1 MNITAEVLK
10 SVLEKMIERNV
21 ELESVRVEF
30 RQLFINEKVWID
42 LSNAQHGILYT
53 GLMDGEPHYLNGND
67 ELGKVVE
74 LLGGEI
80 VWVIYLHKNNLS
92 NV

>member
-10 SVLEKMIERNV
+10 SVLGKMIERNV

-42 LSNAQHGILYT
+42 LSNAQHDLLYT
-53 GLMDGEPHYLNGND
+53 GLIDGEPHYLKGND
-67 ELGKVVE
+67 ELGKVVDLLE
-74 LLGGEI
+74 LGGNYNER
-80 VWVIYLHKNNLS
+80 N
-92 NV
+92 

>member
-30 RQLFINEKVWID
+30 RKLIINEKVWID
-42 LSNAQHGILYT
+42 ISNAQHGMLYT
-53 GLMDGEPHYLNGND
+53 GLIDGEPHYLNGNED
-67 ELGKVVE
+67 LSKVVE

-80 VWVIYLHKNNLS
+80 L
-92 NV
+92 